1 MIVVDFMGVIL
12 ADIMSN
18 KDFHKTNIV
27 DEDLIRHVTLTGL
40 LSIKK
45 AHSSKFGKIVISCD
59 YKGNWRKNVFP
70 LYKAKRSIDRDKD
83 KEKWENIFKFV
94 RKIIDELKETF
105 PYTVLEVESCES
117 DDIIAVLA
125 KWSQTNDLEESLFDS
140 QPKPFLIVSK
150 DTDFFQLQKYKN
162 VKQYSKTD
170 KKFLVCDNIEEF
182 MFDHIVRGD
191 AGDGIPN
198 ITSPDDCF
206 LTGTR
211 QKPITEKKVQ
221 TWKEEISK
229 GDIQT
234 TFCDLDAEQ
243 IRKNY
248 ERNRT
253 LVDFEYIPEVLQ
265 NEIINKYTAY
275 ECNSRSKL
283 HPYFIKHRL
292 SSLLDSIQEF

>member
-1 MIVVDFMGVIL
+1 MIVVDFMGVVL
-12 ADIMSN
+12 ADIMAN
-18 KDFHKTNIV
+18 KDFHKTNVV
-27 DEDLIRHVTLTGL
+27 DEDLIRHVTLNGL

-45 AHSSKFGKIVISCD
+45 AHSKKFGEIVISCD

-83 KEKWENIFKFV
+83 KEKWENIFKFI

-105 PYTVLEVESCES
+105 PYKVLEVESCES

-125 KWSQTNDLEESLFDS
+125 KWSQTNDLEESLFDV
-140 QPKPFLIVSK
+140 QPKPFLIISK

-170 KKFLVCDNIEEF
+170 KKFLTCENIEEF
-182 MFDHIVRGD
+182 MFDHIARGD

-206 LTGTR
+206 VTGTR
-211 QKPITEKKVQ
+211 QKPITEKKIQ
-221 TWKEEISK
+221 TWKDELST

-234 TFCDLDAEQ
+234 TFCELDVEQ

-248 ERNRT
+248 ERNKT
-253 LVDFEYIPEVLQ
+253 LIDFEYIPEVLQ
-265 NEIINKYTAY
+265 NEIINKYVSY
-275 ECNSRSKL
+275 ECNSRSNLLNYFVKNKL
-283 HPYFIKHRL
+283 RT
-292 SSLLDSIQEF
+292 LLDSIQEF